1 MNRLLLTIALALGAT
16 LTAAALGDTVRPLAD
31 PDPFVRKT
39 LRVRVTNVHLAAGT
53 IWVGVYESA
62 DDFLD
67 REKALLVPVRVT
79 ALGDAYVDIPN
90 LIVGEDYAL
99 GIFHDLDDNGE
110 FDTNW
115 LGLPAEPWAFSGRLA
130 SRLRLPRFEEVSF
143 VFKGEKTVPPLRLR
157 TWL

>member
-1 MNRLLLTIALALGAT
+1 MNRLLLTLVFVLGAT
-16 LTAAALGDTVRPLAD
+16 FAAAAAGDTVRPPTD
-31 PDPFVRKT
+31 PDPPVRKT
-39 LRVRVTNVHLAAGT
+39 MRMRVTNVHLASGT
-53 IWVGVYESA
+53 IWVGVYNSA

-67 REKALLVPVRVT
+67 REKALLIPVRVT
-79 ALGDAYVDIPN
+79 ALGDAYVDIPG

-143 VFKGEKTVPPLRLR
+143 VFKGEKTMPSLRLR